1 VRDFSELETR
11 LRRRLRELEA
21 RLNEVE
27 EELEKPANADFEERA
42 SEREG
47 DEVLEGLGN
56 AGMLEIRMIQAALA
70 RLEEGE
76 YGVCVNCG
84 EDIPI
89 ERLNAVPHAPRCT
102 TCA

>member
-1 VRDFSELETR
+1 MRNFAKLEAR
-11 LRRRLRELEA
+11 LRARLAELDE

-27 EELEKPANADFEERA
+27 EELEKPAAADFEERA

-56 AGMLEIRMIQAALA
+56 AGALEIRMIQAALG
-70 RLEEGE
+70 RLEAGE

-84 EDIPI
+84 DDISD
-89 ERLNAVPHAPRCT
+89 ERLDAVPHAPRCKN
-102 TCA
+102 CA

>member
-42 SEREG
+42 SGREG